1 MSRKPRGDRPDAVT
15 ERDPETQGSDV
26 AVETEDQSN
35 QPGRLAGTLLMFRD
49 LWRLL
54 RGEDE
59 RARKVRWMIGLLRP
73 YRLQV
78 AGMMVALL
86 IATAAALAPPYLAGR
101 AIDDGIRA
109 GDESALTVIVAV
121 FVASVALYWAASYAQ
136 SYLVGWVGQRALQ
149 DLRQRIYVHLQRMSI
164 GFFTRRKPG
173 VLISRLT
180 NDVQALDSLVTDGVV
195 TLFSSTL
202 TLIGVVAIL
211 LALDVP
217 LALVT
222 FLTFPLLAIG
232 SVVFRIAS
240 AGAYRMT
247 REKIADITAY
257 IQETLSGVRVVR
269 AFGRESQHVERMTEL
284 NEANR
289 EANMRTVYL
298 NAAYFPAV
306 ELLSAVGTAAIIV
319 YGGYQAINGNIE
331 IGVVVAFIGYL
342 QLFFD
347 PIQQISQLYT
357 TYQQGMA
364 ALDKIFDLL
373 DTEPDM
379 VDRRGAIDPG
389 RLRGEIE
396 LDGVSFSYARGGD
409 ATSEEL
415 ATTQAAAAEG
425 GGEPRWAMED
435 VSLHVP
441 AGQTLALVG
450 ETGAG
455 KSTLAKL
462 VARFYDPQRGRVLV
476 DGHDLRDVRSAALRS
491 QFGIVPQEGYLFSG
505 TIRDNIAFGRPD
517 AAEEEILAAARAV
530 GALDYIE
537 GLPNGFDTEIGERGV
552 HLSAGQRQ
560 LVAFARALVADPR
573 ILILDEATSAVD
585 VRTERQ
591 IERGLE
597 RLLAGRTAIVIAHRL
612 STVRRAGRIVVLSG
626 GRIAE
631 SGTHDELIEAGG
643 AYARLYGAW
652 EEQSAA

>member
-1 MSRKPRGDRPDAVT
+1 VSRTPQEKRTDAVT
-15 ERDPETQGSDV
+15 ERDPETQGSEV
-26 AVETEDQSN
+26 AAETEDQAN
-35 QPGRLAGTLLMFRD
+35 QPGRLAGTLLLFRD

-59 RARKVRWMIGLLRP
+59 RARKVRWMLGLLRP

-78 AGMMVALL
+78 AGMVVALL

-109 GDESALTVIVAV
+109 QDEGALTVIVAI
-121 FVASVALYWAASYAQ
+121 FIASVALYWAASYAQ

-164 GFFTRRKPG
+164 GFFTRRRPG

-202 TLIGVVAIL
+202 TLAGVVVIL
-211 LALDVP
+211 LVLDVP

-222 FLTFPLLAIG
+222 FLTFPLLAVG
-232 SVVFRIAS
+232 SVIFRIAS
-240 AGAYRMT
+240 AGAYRLT

-257 IQETLSGVRVVR
+257 LQETLSGVRVVR
-269 AFGRESQHVERMTEL
+269 AFGRESQHVERMTDL

-289 EANMRTVYL
+289 AANMRTVYL

-319 YGGYQAINGNIE
+319 YGGYQAINGEIA
-331 IGVVVAFIGYL
+331 IGVLVAFIGYL

-379 VDRRGAIDPG
+379 SDRPGAIDPG

-396 LDGVSFSYARGGD
+396 LDGVWFSYARGGD
-409 ATSEEL
+409 ATAEEL
-415 ATTQAAAAEG
+415 AATQADATDD

-441 AGQTLALVG
+441 AGQTVALVG

-476 DGHDLRDVRSAALRS
+476 DGHDLRDLRSTALRS

-505 TIRDNIAFGRPD
+505 SIRDNVAFGRPD
-517 AAEEEILAAARAV
+517 AAEDEILAAARAV
-530 GALDYIE
+530 GALDFIE
-537 GLPNGFDTEIGERGV
+537 RLPDGLDTEIGERGV

-573 ILILDEATSAVD
+573 ILMLDEATSAVD

-631 SGTHDELIEAGG
+631 SGTHDELIAAGG

-652 EEQSAA
+652 QEQSAA